1 MPFYYGPGVHS
12 ARHWDARLH
21 ALVGGLPASPADRW
35 LRRLSHWADHGKLWI
50 VVGVLLGL
58 RKGPL
63 RRGAVRGLGSMA
75 FSSAFVNAVLKR
87 FFNRMRPEL
96 GGLHPDRLLRRIHV
110 TPSFPSGHSSS
121 AAAFV
126 TGVAM
131 ESPLAGAALAPVAVG
146 VGYSRV
152 HVGVHYPGDVA
163 AGLAVGTAVAA
174 ATQHWWRIRPKEPAR
189 VRPASEA
196 PPLPEGEGLVV
207 AVNPRSGSEDY
218 DPAADIARLLPG
230 AEVLEISEQAGVS
243 ELLGE
248 AARSGR
254 AKALG
259 VAGGDGS
266 VAAAAAVALEH
277 GLPLAVIPA
286 GTLNHFARDVGLESV
301 EDAVDA
307 IVAGA
312 AVRVD
317 VADVNGTP
325 FLNTSSIG
333 AYPDMVRRRDQLS
346 GRVGKWLALTVAA
359 AQVLRTQQPLD
370 LVVNGRRLRVWIV
383 FIGNCMYTP
392 RGLSPAWR
400 PRLEDGLLDVQYLRA
415 DLRFGRTRAVLA
427 TLVGV
432 SEHARSYGHFTA
444 EEVRIEC
451 RSGPECVAFDGEMGE
466 EATTFV
472 FRKRSRLAV
481 YCCRS
486 REISSLARSTA
497 SL

>member
-1 MPFYYGPGVHS
+1 VRS
-12 ARHWDARLH
+12 LRHWDARLH
-21 ALVGGLPASPADRW
+21 ALIGALPASPADRW
-35 LRRLSHWADHGKLWI
+35 LRRLSHAADHGRLWM
-50 VVGVLLGL
+50 VLGVLLGL
-58 RKGPL
+58 RKGAL
-63 RRGAVRGLGSMA
+63 RRGAIRGLGSMA
-75 FSSAFVNAVLKR
+75 FSSALVNAVLKR
-87 FFNRMRPEL
+87 FFRRVRPDL
-96 GGLHPDRLLRRIHV
+96 DGHHPDRLLRRLHV
-110 TPSFPSGHSSS
+110 TPSFPSGHSAS

-131 ESPLAGAALAPVAVG
+131 ESPVAGAALAPLGLG

-152 HVGVHYPGDVA
+152 HVGVHYPGDVV
-163 AGLAVGTAVAA
+163 AGLAVGGAVAA

-196 PPLPEGEGLVV
+196 PALPDGAGLVV

-218 DPAADIARLLPG
+218 DPAADVARLLPG
-230 AEVLEISEQAGVS
+230 AEVLELSEQAGVA

-254 AKALG
+254 AKAVG

-277 GLPLAVIPA
+277 GLPLAVVPA
-286 GTLNHFARDVGLESV
+286 GTLNHFARDVGLESL

-307 IVAGA
+307 ILSGS
-312 AVRVD
+312 AVQVD

-333 AYPDMVRRRDQLS
+333 AYPDMVRRRDQLT
-346 GRVGKWLALTVAA
+346 GRMGKWLALTVAA

-370 LVVNGRRLRVWIV
+370 LLVNGRPLRVWIV
-383 FIGNCMYTP
+383 FIGNCLYTP

-427 TLVGV
+427 TLFGV

-444 EEVRIEC
+444 EEVRVES

-466 EATTFV
+466 EATEFR
-472 FRKRSRLAV
+472 FRKRATLTV
-481 YCCRS
+481 YCLRTS
-486 REISSLARSTA
+486 
-497 SL
+497 